1 MWNLEFVNGKRKIC
15 GGLHTVIILVVG
27 VSVVGVC
34 VVGVCGGSGESV
46 FSSKN

>member
-1 MWNLEFVNGKRKIC
+1 MESAEFVNGKRENLWSC
-15 GGLHTVIILVVG
+15 GLHTVIIL
-27 VSVVGVC
+27 VVGVC